1 MNRKSDIIFYDVTN
15 FYYETEDPDEDIVD
29 EEGNIIEKGIRKM
42 GVSKENR
49 KQPIVQMGLF
59 MDNSGIPIA
68 IESFPGNTL
77 DHLTV
82 KPAMNK
88 HISNL
93 DLSRFIMIADRGI
106 CNYKTVA
113 ELLSSDNGYIMSK
126 SLLKSKKQDRQWAYN
141 DTNY

>member
-15 FYYETEDPDEDIVD
+15 FYYETEDPDDDIVD

-68 IESFPGNTL
+68 IESFPGNTPSL
-77 DHLTV
+77 CPHQRSHRRSSDDLFYRIGRSEDHLQ
-82 KPAMNK
+82 
-88 HISNL
+88 
-93 DLSRFIMIADRGI
+93 
-106 CNYKTVA
+106 VA
-113 ELLSSDNGYIMSK
+113 NSGHTILRWYCQGFFTEK
-126 SLLKSKKQDRQWAYN
+126 S
-141 DTNY
+141 TFF